1 MSFSWNCPYCN
12 HDATIG
18 EENVTAEYHYF
29 NHGNKLGNLGL
40 LTQIISCP
48 NPDCREFSVVA
59 LINQASIDSFGRPFT
74 PDKSKELHF
83 WNLKP
88 QSKAKPL
95 PSYIPAAIIED
106 YNESCLIKDL
116 SPKASAALS
125 RRCLQ
130 GMLRDFWGVKEKNL
144 YQEIDAIKDKI
155 DSDVWEA
162 IDSVR
167 KLGNIGAHME
177 KDINLIIEI
186 DPSEADLLIQ
196 LIEDLIIEWYV
207 NRHNRQEKLN
217 KIINI
222 AKDKENRKKTT

>member
-1 MSFSWNCPYCN
+1 MAFSWNCPYCN

-18 EENVTAEYHYF
+18 DENVSAKYHYF

-40 LTQIISCP
+40 LTQVISCP
-48 NPDCREFSVVA
+48 NPDCREYSVVA
-59 LINQASIDSFGRPFT
+59 LVNQANLDPFGTVYT
-74 PDKSKELHF
+74 PEKSKQYHF

-88 QSKAKPL
+88 QSKAKQM
-95 PSYIPAAIIED
+95 PSYIPVAIVED

-130 GMLRDFWGVKEKNL
+130 GMIRNFWGVKEKNL
-144 YQEIDAIKDKI
+144 YQEIDAIKDKV
-155 DSDVWEA
+155 DADVWEA

-186 DPSEADLLIQ
+186 DPAEADLLIQ
-196 LIEDLIIEWYV
+196 LIEDLISEWYV

-222 AKDKENRKKTT
+222 AKDKENKKKIT